1 MRCASLPLGVDRPPP
16 CRAALLSL
24 LRTAHEALAHAG
36 VQHWL
41 DFGTLLGALRE
52 HSIIAHTNDAEIGSL
67 FTSKGDILALSAAL
81 LRCGVEMRNMAHS
94 NERNGVGVVDYI
106 ELVDLRHI
114 SEQGPEVKLDI
125 SLRTF
130 LWLDAEEV
138 GAEPGVVRRQRVLAD
153 PTDTYANT
161 ARTAFSAAQLLPLRR
176 CELGGVGFP
185 CPAEGEALLRRY
197 YGEDWRTV
205 RRDLHVANMAAKERQ
220 QGFDAVRSE
229 L

>member
-1 MRCASLPLGVDRPPP
+1 MRCASLPLGVDRPAP

-36 VQHWL
+36 VLAWL

-94 NERNGVGVVDYI
+94 NDRNGVGVVDYV

-130 LWLDAEEV
+130 LWLDAGEV
-138 GAEPGVVRRQRVLAD
+138 GAARRRGPCAQRRVERSVYVAAASQCFFHLSLLALCVD
-153 PTDTYANT
+153 PEH
-161 ARTAFSAAQLLPLRR
+161 FL
-176 CELGGVGFP
+176 
-185 CPAEGEALLRRY
+185 
-197 YGEDWRTV
+197 
-205 RRDLHVANMAAKERQ
+205 
-220 QGFDAVRSE
+220 
-229 L
+229 

>member
-36 VQHWL
+36 VVHWL

-52 HSIIAHTNDAEIGSL
+52 RSIIAHTNDAEIGSL

-130 LWLDAEEV
+130 LWLDAGE
-138 GAEPGVVRRQRVLAD
+138 GAARQRVLAD

>member
-1 MRCASLPLGVDRPPP
+1 MRCASLPLGVDRPAP

-36 VQHWL
+36 VLHWL

-52 HSIIAHTNDAEIGSL
+52 RSIIAHTNDAEIGSL

-94 NERNGVGVVDYI
+94 NDRNGVGVVDYV

-114 SEQGPEVKLDI
+114 SDDGPEVKLDI

-130 LWLDAEEV
+130 LWLDAGEV
-138 GAEPGVVRRQRVLAD
+138 GAARQRVLAD

-197 YGEDWRTV
+197 YGEDWRKV

-220 QGFDAVRSE
+220 RGFDAVRSE

>member
-1 MRCASLPLGVDRPPP
+1 MRCASLPLGVDRPAP

-36 VQHWL
+36 VLHWL

-52 HSIIAHTNDAEIGSL
+52 RSIIAHTNDAEIGSL
-67 FTSKGDILALSAAL
+67 FTRKGDILALSAAL

-94 NERNGVGVVDYI
+94 NDRNGVGVVDYV

-114 SEQGPEVKLDI
+114 SEHGPEVKLDI

-130 LWLDAEEV
+130 LWLDAGEA
-138 GAEPGVVRRQRVLAD
+138 GAERQRVLAD

-197 YGEDWRTV
+197 YGEDWRMV

-220 QGFDAVRSE
+220 RGFDAVRSE